1 MQNPPSVH
9 RARRV
14 QIAVAAIA
22 LLALIDLAL
31 TAWHASTLGMLE
43 ANPLARAVVAHA
55 GVPGLGAFKVLTTG
69 FGLGVLLAFRRRASA
84 EVGAWVCAIALTSVA
99 VIWIPYH
106 AAAVEQ
112 GDHLARYHRGEPA
125 LLVAR

>member
-1 MQNPPSVH
+1 MDDPT
-9 RARRV
+9 RANRPRRV

-31 TAWHASTLGMLE
+31 TAWHASKLGMLE

-55 GVPGLGAFKVLTTG
+55 GLLGLSAFKVLTTG
-69 FGLGVLLAFRRRASA
+69 VGLGVLLAFRRRASA
-84 EVGAWVCAIALTSVA
+84 EVGAWACAIALGSVA

-112 GDHLARYHRGEPA
+112 GDHLARYHRGERV